1 MDNKTLAVDALRD
14 RFGQLRTNAAPTASV
29 FEEACRNALG
39 QASWDRLKNT
49 PLAEAGRALA
59 KAADSETKNPYH
71 NAVHAQEAMLS
82 AAALAKEEF
91 KDWPAPLR
99 SQMALRSVVA
109 MAAHDLGHDGALNGN
124 PLAHPGNAMRL
135 ETLSAKAAAA
145 ALAKAGAAQAD
156 IDAVGRAILSTD
168 PQNSAAVFRAL
179 ESFPKPSS
187 YLAGEQAARLA
198 AVCAAADILPS
209 TLAVHGNLLGK
220 LLSEEWAK
228 ASANPELNPMHRP
241 DPALARGVGTHTGR
255 AFFLAGPAGHIDALP
270 SAHSTGLVAERDAQ
284 LKAYELLGE
293 NAAHGAP
300 AAEKRAAGA
309 KLLAELGPGA
319 DLAYMDALA
328 KADPARSAAA
338 KAAESAAGS
347 AAAKI
352 GAKAVGKAIFGAG
365 IALTAYDAAK
375 AAQSSYANAA
385 GGRYKDAAVD
395 ALRAG
400 LKAAFGT
407 AAQLGSIAVLPGI
420 GIACAGEAVDFGL
433 TKLKS
438 SPQQSAPPGQP
449 AAGPQAAA
457 QAAPETAAPIN
468 KIALEARRSSADPS
482 LRDKPAKP
490 GKSP

>member
-1 MDNKTLAVDALRD
+1 MDNKSLAVDALRE
-14 RFGQLRTNAAPTASV
+14 RFSQLRTHAAPTESV

-49 PLAEAGRALA
+49 PLAAAGRALA
-59 KAADSETKNPYH
+59 KAADAETLHRYH

-99 SQMALRSVVA
+99 GQMALRSVVA
-109 MAAHDLGHDGALNGN
+109 MAAHDLGHDGAVNGK
-124 PLAHPGNAMRL
+124 PEARPSNAMRL
-135 ETLSAKAAAA
+135 ESLSADRAKD
-145 ALAKAGAAQAD
+145 ALAKAGAARAD
-156 IDAVGRAILSTD
+156 IDAIERAILSTD
-168 PQNSAAVFRAL
+168 PDLGPSVFKAL
-179 ESFPKPSS
+179 ENTPKRAS
-187 YLAGEQAARLA
+187 YLAGEQAARLG

-220 LLSEEWAK
+220 LLSEEWTK
-228 ASANPELNPMHRP
+228 ASRNPDIDPMHRP
-241 DPALARGVGTHTGR
+241 DPGVAKSVATHPGR
-255 AFFLAGPAGHIDALP
+255 AYFLAGPAGHIDALP

-284 LKAYELLGE
+284 LKAYEMLGDK
-293 NAAHGAP
+293 ALPAGS
-300 AAEKRAAGA
+300 AAEKRSAGA
-309 KLLAELGPGA
+309 KLLSEMGSGA
-319 DLAYMDALA
+319 DQAYMEALA

-433 TKLKS
+433 TKLKT
-438 SPQQSAPPGQP
+438 APEQTAAAPSVAAP
-449 AAGPQAAA
+449 AAQPS
-457 QAAPETAAPIN
+457 PIN
-468 KIALEARRSSADPS
+468 KSALEARRSSS
-482 LRDKPAKP
+482 ESGQREKPAKP
-490 GKSP
+490 A